1 MTPDN
6 ELPIWPFQPN
16 WREAITERL
25 TWLSGVLTSDT
36 GAVQSFSARLSPRR
50 EFEALFNPVGDER
63 TFFDL
68 FLSELGRQEMMIPL
82 WHDRHKLT
90 SAVEDGDNRIDCD
103 TEYGEFMDG
112 GMALLIGDDPW
123 SHQAVEIDEVD
134 ETGFTLAV
142 AADFDWPVNGVILPL
157 RRSRIDLQP
166 SLTNFTGAVGNT
178 TLRFALNQAN
188 EIPDYGAWDGLMLD
202 GYPVLTTPTNWREQ
216 VEMEFSGITETEDNN
231 TGLTFIRDIA
241 DRAFRTKNH
250 LWMLRGR
257 QENWEFRQF
266 LYRMGGRRNPVYIPT
281 GTQDMVVA
289 TDAAAGANN
298 VQVRRVGLTYIG
310 GPQPGRDRF
319 LVKTTEG
326 TQARRIT
333 GLGVPSLTF
342 YEKLN
347 LNAVLTYALPAGSEL
362 SFLEA
367 MRADGDSIELQHH
380 TDTEGLT
387 ECSINFRSFS
397 DTRNGAGSN
406 FVDYPTGVIEMT
418 GCGVPDGGVGPCM
431 PPVFEF
437 WYAKATLRFLNP
449 TPGVD
454 FSDCGWTFR
463 PRTDTEDLLSIWYTD
478 SANYP
483 GGIPRKVYDPDNLG
497 LTVYWI
503 TPAIMDAT
511 KLQLSIQFGFG
522 SAGPGMQG
530 YFTWQFWDKGA
541 IAPLPVPP
549 SDSVGNPF
557 TVRSLWPDSWYFEG
571 LQG

>member
-25 TWLSGVLTSDT
+25 TWLSGVMSSDT
-36 GAVQSFSARLSPRR
+36 GAIQSFAGRLSPRR
-50 EFEALFNPVGDER
+50 EFEAMFNPTNDER

-68 FLSELGRQEMMIPL
+68 FLSELGRQEMMVPI

-90 SAVEDGDNRIDCD
+90 SAVEDGDTRIDCD

-142 AADFDWPVNGVILPL
+142 ASDFDWPSGGLILPL

-166 SLTNFTGAVGNT
+166 SMTNITSSVGQVT
-178 TLRFALNQAN
+178 IRFALNQAN
-188 EIPDYGAWDGLMLD
+188 ELPDYGAWTGLTLD
-202 GYPVLTTPTNWREQ
+202 GYPVLTTPTNWREP
-216 VEMEFSGITETEDNN
+216 VEMSFFGITETEDND

-241 DRAFRTKNH
+241 DRGFRAINH
-250 LWMLRGR
+250 MWMLKGR

-266 LYRMGGRRNPVYIPT
+266 LYRMGGMRNPVYIPT
-281 GTQDMVVA
+281 GARDMVVA
-289 TDAAAGANN
+289 TTAVAGANN

-319 LVKTTEG
+319 LVTTAEG
-326 TQARRIT
+326 SQARRIT

-347 LNAVLTYALPAGSEL
+347 LNAVLTYELAAGSEL
-362 SFLEA
+362 SFLEP

-380 TDTEGLT
+380 TDTEGVT
-387 ECSINFRSFS
+387 EVSINFRSFS

-406 FVDYPTGVIEMT
+406 FVVLPSGEESSDPCGAPALDESPCLPPAFAGWRWEWAWTESRETTIPSAPFCYIRYPDDSMYYSNTGGVNPAGPKVAYFEEIVGNTRYQRLRMLDYPPAGEYDILMDHDNLYQPTHFYVTG
-418 GCGVPDGGVGPCM
+418 
-431 PPVFEF
+431 
-437 WYAKATLRFLNP
+437 
-449 TPGVD
+449 
-454 FSDCGWTFR
+454 R
-463 PRTDTEDLLSIWYTD
+463 PYTD
-478 SANYP
+478 VNQTLFLDL
-483 GGIPRKVYDPDNLG
+483 GIASGNFWK
-497 LTVYWI
+497 
-503 TPAIMDAT
+503 
-511 KLQLSIQFGFG
+511 SG
-522 SAGPGMQG
+522 S
-530 YFTWQFWDKGA
+530 FV
-541 IAPLPVPP
+541 I
-549 SDSVGNPF
+549 S
-557 TVRSLWPDSWYFEG
+557 
-571 LQG
+571 

>member
-25 TWLSGVLTSDT
+25 TWLSAVLTSDT
-36 GAVQSFSARLSPRR
+36 GAVQSYAGRLSPRR
-50 EFEALFNPVGDER
+50 EFEALFNPHGDER

-68 FLSELGRQEMMIPL
+68 FLSELGRQEMMVPL
-82 WHDRHKLT
+82 WHDRHRLT
-90 SAVEDGDNRIDCD
+90 SAVEDGDNRIDCS

-166 SLTNFTGAVGNT
+166 SLTNFTSAVGNT
-178 TLRFALNQAN
+178 TLRFTLNQAN
-188 EIPDYGAWDGLMLD
+188 ELPDYGEWTGLTLD

-216 VEMEFSGITETEDNN
+216 VEMEFSGITETEDNS
-231 TGLTFIRDIA
+231 TGLVFIRDIA

-281 GTQDMVVA
+281 GAQDMVVA

-298 VQVRRVGLTYIG
+298 VQVRRVGLAYVG

-319 LVKTTEG
+319 LVTTPEG
-326 TQARRIT
+326 VQARRIT

-342 YEKLN
+342 YERLN
-347 LNAVLTYALPAGSEL
+347 LNAVLTYALPVGSEL

-397 DTRNGAGSN
+397 DTRNGAGTN
-406 FVDYPTGVIEMT
+406 FVAFPTGDMEAT
-418 GCGVPDGGVGPCM
+418 GCGAPAEGEGLCFPVAFDGWAWEWVWVESREGISETVPSAPFCSLTYPEGGGT
-431 PPVFEF
+431 FFSNEGD
-437 WYAKATLRFLNP
+437 TNP
-449 TPGVD
+449 TGPKVSYTEEVIGFTRYQRMRMYNIPPPGTYHVVMD
-454 FSDCGWTFR
+454 Q
-463 PRTDTEDLLSIWYTD
+463 PNL
-478 SANYP
+478 YP
-483 GGIPRKVYDPDNLG
+483 
-497 LTVYWI
+497 LTH
-503 TPAIMDAT
+503 
-511 KLQLSIQFGFG
+511 F
-522 SAGPGMQG
+522 
-530 YFTWQFWDKGA
+530 YFTGR
-541 IAPLPVPP
+541 PYTSPT
-549 SDSVGNPF
+549 PF
-557 TVRSLWPDSWYFEG
+557 TYLDFGNISGSFSEEG
-571 LQG
+571 DFDKLD